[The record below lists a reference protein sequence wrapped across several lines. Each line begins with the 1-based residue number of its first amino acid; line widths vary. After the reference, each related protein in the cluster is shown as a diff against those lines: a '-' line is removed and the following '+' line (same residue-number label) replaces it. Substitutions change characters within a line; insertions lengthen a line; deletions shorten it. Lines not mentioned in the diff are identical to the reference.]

1 LYRSH
6 LANVYRFLNLAP
18 PEEISRPILRIALPA
33 VLLPPTGP
41 IRPMIDGDVTSYF
54 EWMGAGVYHV
64 DERSGSMH
72 GKKFLVKEV
81 YFGSDGQSFYL
92 RIDLNPGY
100 GQEPGGM
107 EARFTGQTL
116 DGARSSQV
124 TIGLVHG
131 AAKPVDVRLAAA
143 ADGAVECAF
152 GRVLEVRILLAALG
166 IADGQGMRFQASLW
180 EGGLPV
186 EAIPNQGWLEMKS
199 TDPAQFGD

>member
-1 LYRSH
+1 
-6 LANVYRFLNLAP
+6 
-18 PEEISRPILRIALPA
+18 
-33 VLLPPTGP
+33 
-41 IRPMIDGDVTSYF
+41 
-54 EWMGAGVYHV
+54 
-64 DERSGSMH
+64 
-72 GKKFLVKEV
+72 
-81 YFGSDGQSFYL
+81 
-92 RIDLNPGY
+92 
-100 GQEPGGM
+100 M